1 MFQKWMKSV
10 LLFTTALAVSMAGL
24 ASMAKAQTRFD
35 FNTTPGLLSKDVR
48 PSHYRLHFDLDPA
61 SDEFSGQ
68 TNITL
73 LVQRATPH
81 ITLHADG
88 IEANQINLASKLSG
102 RGARAMRVEKNTDTQ
117 TWRLTPQDGKHIA
130 AGSYVLNIQYTGRVY
145 KSDAGLYRAPH
156 KVQDQTRNMLATQLE
171 AVFARKLFPAFDEP
185 SFRSVFEISVKAPS
199 AFAVHSNMPVRSVQ
213 EHGGQRLH
221 TFLPTPSMP
230 TYLVALTVGQFDVV
244 EAQSGKVPL
253 RIFTAPGKQA
263 QAAYAMAVTQ
273 KILPFYKSYF
283 GIDYALPKLD
293 QLAVPSTR
301 GGAMEDWG
309 LISYAETS
317 LLFDPHNSSVQ
328 RRQQVFSTVAHEVA
342 HQWFGNLVTA
352 ASWEEI
358 WLNEAFATWMAEKT
372 TNHFNPEWQVALSRR
387 EPIDWAMIKD
397 ASSATRAIR
406 SGPVQE
412 DRVFNVFD
420 EITYVKG
427 GAVLSMLETWLGPEV
442 FQKGLAAYM
451 QNRRFSNA
459 TAADLWFY
467 IGQAAGLD
475 VSSVARSWTDQKGFP
490 LLQVNAQCVA
500 GRTRIQIK
508 QQRFTSEAQAIDQ
521 SVWQVP
527 LIVEQERKNH
537 RLLLSKKQQEFV
549 LPGCSTAPL
558 LVNAGG
564 QGFYRVQYAPE
575 NYSALVQG
583 LATLSPIARITLL
596 SDSFALMQ
604 AGRLSLSAY
613 WNLLAQLPAVQ
624 GPGRATLLTL
634 ARNSLEFLNGVY
646 SHTPA
651 QAALRLRA
659 RQLLAPELK
668 ALGWTPQAGEN
679 SETQMLRSG
688 LIRSL
693 AHWGDEAV
701 LAQAENLFNQ
711 DKAGTQTLPPEV
723 RDAVIHAAGMSAN
736 AQQHENLMKRLESA
750 NSEED
755 RWRYAEAVAAAK
767 DPELVKQVLELS
779 LRGALPNNIA
789 TRLPSLVSEN
799 GIHSTMAYQFVLDHY
814 AKLAEMSGDMF
825 GASSW
830 LLPGAASGFNTEDK
844 AIQLLA
850 DQKQKAGDKGA
861 QTAAQMASQIRLKA
875 SVRQREPLPE

>member
-130 AGSYVLNIQYTGRVY
+130 AGSYVLNIQYIGRVY

-156 KVQDQTRNMLATQLE
+156 KVQDQARNMLATQLE

-213 EHGGQRLH
+213 ELGGQRLH

-263 QAAYAMAVTQ
+263 QAAYAMEVTQ

-372 TNHFNPEWQVALSRR
+372 TNHFNPEWQVALGRR

-467 IGQAAGLD
+467 IGQAAGID

-527 LIVEQERKNH
+527 LIVEQARKNH

-549 LPGCSTAPL
+549 LPGCSKAPL

-701 LAQAENLFNQ
+701 LVQAENLFNQ
-711 DKAGTQTLPPEV
+711 DKAGTQTLHPEI

-779 LRGALPNNIA
+779 LRGVLPNNIA

-799 GIHSTMAYQFVLDHY
+799 GIHSAMAYQFVLDHY